1 MPKIKND
8 EILNRYL
15 TWLKKNI
22 VLSEGMDDAIEIS
35 SPFVDFMNDNIK
47 IYVKHMKNDKYILS
61 DDGYTLWNLKSLGMI
76 FKKNSTKD
84 HFLKYIIK
92 SKSLNL
98 SDNDEIEIISD
109 KENIGQSIHFL
120 IQGIIS
126 ISDLLLTH
134 EKSVRSMFLEEV
146 EKYFDKNKDKFDP
159 TRDFLLRGRSQL
171 VHQFNYLMTT
181 RRREKKIVNIINHL
195 DRTRL
200 EVTLLSWGD
209 THEERIRLYHDDLK
223 MAVIIN
229 DSKKISAEYISSLQN
244 YGITPIPFSDK
255 ELLYNELTYVE

>member
-1 MPKIKND
+1 MVKVKND
-8 EILNRYL
+8 DILNRYL

-22 VLSEGMDDAIEIS
+22 ILSEGINDAIEVS

-47 IYVKHMKNDKYILS
+47 IYIKPMGDDKYLLS
-61 DDGYTLWNLKSLGMI
+61 DDGYTIWNLKAMGI
-76 FKKNSTKD
+76 NFQKNSAKSNM
-84 HFLKYIIK
+84 LNYIVK
-92 SKSLNL
+92 SKNLSLN
-98 SDNDEIEIISD
+98 NEDELEITAD

-126 ISDLLLTH
+126 VSDLLLTH
-134 EKSVRSMFLEEV
+134 EKTVKSIFLEEV
-146 EKYFDKNKDKFDP
+146 QKYFDANKDKYDP

-181 RRREKKIVNIINHL
+181 RNREKKIVNIINHL

-209 THEERIRLYHDDLK
+209 THEERVRLYHDDLK

-229 DSKKISAEYISSLQN
+229 DSKKINSEYIGYLKN
-244 YGITPIPFSDK
+244 YGITPIPFSNK
-255 ELLYNELTYVE
+255 NLLYNELTFND